1 MKSVRIV
8 TKDNDGND
16 KVIIVRKPNHNQL
29 TEAQLYSAKVFNKAK
44 DAGAC
49 LRSKLNDFLIKE
61 GVWSDDNQKRL
72 NRLNDEITEKLHCLE
87 TGKTSEGKK
96 LKLSEGKQLAIDI
109 RNCRY
114 DANQLLV
121 KLRTNDAYT
130 IEGQAENARFDM
142 LVALCCF
149 DEEGERIFS
158 SIEDYYDKKEEN
170 YAVEAATKVASIVY
184 ELNENWEKELPENKF
199 LIEYKFV
206 DENLRYIDR
215 QGRLVNINGELVDT
229 EGNVLGAEAPK
240 EQEKPEFENDV
251 DN

>member
-1 MKSVRIV
+1 MKSERIV
-8 TKDNDGND
+8 SKDNDGNE
-16 KVIIVRKPNHNQL
+16 KIVIVRKPNHTQL
-29 TEAQLYSAKVFNKAK
+29 TEAQLYSAKIFNKAK

-61 GVWSDDNQKRL
+61 GVWSEENQKKLVAL
-72 NRLNDEITEKLHCLE
+72 NEEIAQKVKCLE
-87 TGKTSEGKK
+87 TGKTLDGKK

-109 RNCRY
+109 RNCRF
-114 DANQLLV
+114 DANQLLT

-130 IEGQAENARFDM
+130 IEGQAENGRFDM

-158 SIEDYYDKKEEN
+158 SVEDYYDKREEQ
-170 YAVEAATKVASIVY
+170 YAVDAATKVGSIVY
-184 ELNENWEKELPENKF
+184 DLNDDWEKELPENKF

-206 DENLRYIDR
+206 DEKLRYIDR
-215 QGRLVNINGELVDT
+215 QGRFININGDLVDD
-229 EGNVLGAEAPK
+229 EGNVLAGETPK

-251 DN
+251 D

>member
-8 TKDNDGND
+8 SKDNDGNE
-16 KVIIVRKPNHNQL
+16 KIIVVRKPNHTQL
-29 TEAQLYSAKVFNKAK
+29 TEANLYSAKVFNKAK

-61 GVWSDDNQKRL
+61 GVWSDENQKKL
-72 NRLNDEITEKLHCLE
+72 VTLNDEVAEKIKCLE
-87 TGKTSEGKK
+87 TGKTLEGKK

-109 RNCRY
+109 RNCRFSV
-114 DANQLLV
+114 NQLLT
-121 KLRTNDAYT
+121 KLRTNDSYT
-130 IEGQAENARFDM
+130 IEGQAENGRFDM

-158 SIEDYYDKKEEN
+158 SIEDYYDKKEEE
-170 YAVEAATKVASIVY
+170 YAVDAASKVASIVY
-184 ELNENWEKELPENKF
+184 ELNENWETELPENKF

-206 DENLRYIDR
+206 DEKLRYIDR
-215 QGRLVNINGELVDT
+215 QGRFINIAGELVDE
-229 EGNVLGAEAPK
+229 EGNPLVSETPK